1 MQGLCSF
8 APQQTGEPSSF
19 RPCDGKSLP
28 ELVKATGKKI
38 RKVRETLLNER
49 AIYVFIGTASKDC
62 RGGWISRST
71 KGTVNLKSAV
81 QRRKHLAEA
90 RRRGD
95 AEFVRSFRWN
105 LNLQDKYFN
114 GKPSPFG

>member
-71 KGTVNLKSAV
+71 KGTVKGFMCTSPI
-81 QRRKHLAEA
+81 AEICDVSS
-90 RRRGD
+90 G
-95 AEFVRSFRWN
+95 ESSV
-105 LNLQDKYFN
+105 
-114 GKPSPFG
+114 